1 MDRTYKT
8 QAVILARKNFGEAD
22 RILILFTKH
31 YGKIRVRAPGIRKT
45 ISRKSAHLELFNL
58 SNLFL
63 AAGKNLDIVT
73 EAETVDSF
81 QGIRKDLKKIS
92 LAYYFCELVDGL
104 CAEREENQEVF
115 DLIIEAFKK
124 LEIAGDDNL
133 KDDFSCRLLWNLG
146 FLAKEKRLEGFDLES
161 FIENLLERKIKS
173 QRLLRKI
180 GE

>member
-8 QAVILARKNFGEAD
+8 QAIILARKNFGEAD

-45 ISRKSAHLELFNL
+45 TSRKAAHLELFNL
-58 SNLFL
+58 ASLFL
-63 AAGKNLDIVT
+63 AQGKNLDIVT
-73 EAETVDSF
+73 EATTLNNFSML
-81 QGIRKDLKKIS
+81 RKDLKKVS

-115 DLIIEAFKK
+115 NLLLEAFRK
-124 LEIAGDDNL
+124 LEIDGNDNL
-133 KDDFSCRLLWNLG
+133 KDDFACRLLWNLG
-146 FLAKEKRLEGFDLES
+146 FLAKDKRLEGFDLEN

-173 QRLLRKI
+173 QRLLTRV
-180 GE
+180 